1 MTIHAY
7 RELKPIPEAEA
18 TYLRWLSQLNE
29 EFTRC
34 QSVDRRSEI
43 VRDELHQIYL
53 GRIYGGRKQTTLT
66 IELASSVLAESFDPR
81 NATLEPE
88 YYGDV
93 DPAQYAPRKPL
104 IWFWQMFDRSPLG
117 LNHWLGFRFR
127 CMLGRHIFRHLGKHV
142 KIFHNVEFT
151 FGYNLTIEDNCTI
164 HKNVMLDDR
173 GGIILHEGTS
183 VADYANIYSHTHD
196 INTQADVT
204 NKQTELGPRAR
215 VTYHGTVLAGSNV
228 GEDAMLG
235 AMAVATR
242 DVPAAS
248 VSVGI
253 PAHVKRQK
261 AKPPIS

>member
-1 MTIHAY
+1 MTIHNY
-7 RELKPIPEAEA
+7 RELKPTPEAEA
-18 TYLRWLSQLNE
+18 TYVRWLSQLNE

-34 QSVDRRSEI
+34 QSIDRRSEI
-43 VRDELHQIYL
+43 VRDELYQIYL
-53 GRIYGGRKQTTLT
+53 GRSHAGRKPATLST
-66 IELASSVLAESFDPR
+66 ELATNVLIDSLDPR
-81 NATLEPE
+81 NTTLEPE

-93 DPAQYAPRKPL
+93 DPAQYALRKPL

-164 HKNVMLDDR
+164 HKNAMLDDR
-173 GGIILHEGTS
+173 GGLILHEGTS
-183 VADYANIYSHTHD
+183 IADYANIYSHTHD

-204 NKQTELGPRAR
+204 NKPMELGPRAR
-215 VTYHGTVLAGSNV
+215 ITYHGTVLAGSNV
-228 GEDAMLG
+228 GENAMLG
-235 AMAVATR
+235 AMALATR
-242 DVPAAS
+242 DVPSNS

-253 PAHVKRQK
+253 PARVKRQK